1 MEKDD
6 RRTLT
11 VYLAAPGTP
20 LKAGGSSLTGH
31 MYFEVRHGDDITSY
45 GLQPSA
51 AGPPVGGWDRQLGA
65 VPADVSKVDNEQ
77 YLNPY
82 YARTIEISK
91 EQYDKI
97 QDFAANPA
105 AFGFEMKYHGVT
117 NSCTDFAWAAM
128 NHAGIHRQTWM
139 GADKDYEGQMKVLF
153 NLPEVQSIKPP
164 FPDSDLNTEHYNEMP
179 ERDWRQK
186 LLSENEAPTLS
197 PERAVASASTDA
209 RYSNDPLLSQI
220 NQGVARLDAEAG
232 RTPDATSE
240 NVSASLYAL
249 AKANDITRVDHVL
262 LSERTAQADA
272 AQNIFIVQG
281 ERNDPAHLRASMAT
295 AVAAQTPADASFER
309 AEQLTQAAQVR
320 TQEEQQHRQAQ
331 EQSGPRMV

>member
-1 MEKDD
+1 MDKDA
-6 RRTLT
+6 RHTLT
-11 VYLAAPGTP
+11 IYVAAPGTR
-20 LKAGGSSLTGH
+20 LADSTERSLSGH
-31 MYFEVRHGDDITSY
+31 MYLETGEGDKRLSHGF
-45 GLQPSA
+45 QPGA
-51 AGPPVGGWDRQLGA
+51 APVGYQRQWH
-65 VPADVSKVDNEQ
+65 DVSVPGTIVDSDVSTYQ
-77 YLNPY
+77 DPY
-82 YARTIEISK
+82 YSRTIEISK
-91 EQYDKI
+91 DQFDRI
-97 QDFAANPA
+97 QEFAKDPEKY
-105 AFGFEMKYHGVT
+105 GFSKKYEMFT

-128 NHAGIHRQTWM
+128 KHAGIHDSKIL
-139 GADKDYEGQMKVLF
+139 GVKDFEGDVKPIYNVKPIQM
-153 NLPEVQSIKPP
+153 IKPP
-164 FPDSDLNTEHYNEMP
+164 FPDSDLNTEHFNEMP
-179 ERDWRQK
+179 EQNWRQK
-186 LLSENEAPTLS
+186 MFSENEAPTLS
-197 PERAVASASTDA
+197 PERAVASGSTDA
-209 RYSNDPLLSQI
+209 RHSNDPLLSQI

-295 AVAAQTPADASFER
+295 SVAAQTPADASFER

-320 TQEEQQHRQAQ
+320 TQEDQQQRQVQ

>member
-1 MEKDD
+1 MNKDD
-6 RRTLT
+6 HYTLT
-11 VYLAAPGTP
+11 IYVAAPGTP
-20 LKAGGSSLTGH
+20 LNGGGSSLTGH
-31 MYFEVRHGDDITSY
+31 MYLVTRHGEETASV
-45 GLQPSA
+45 GLQPDADGRAVS
-51 AGPPVGGWDRQLGA
+51 WMDEKLGA
-65 VPADVSKVDNEQ
+65 VPAGVSGRDLKD
-77 YLNPY
+77 YKDPY
-82 YARTIEISK
+82 YARTMEISK

-97 QDFAANPA
+97 QE
-105 AFGFEMKYHGVT
+105 FGADPSAHGFDMKYHAVS

-128 NHAGIHRQTWM
+128 KHAGIHDSKILGVM
-139 GADKDYEGQMKVLF
+139 DFEGDVKPTYNVKPIQM
-153 NLPEVQSIKPP
+153 IKPP
-164 FPDSDLNTEHYNEMP
+164 FPDSDLNTEHFNEMP
-179 ERDWRQK
+179 AQNWRQK
-186 LLSENEAPTLS
+186 ILSENEAPTLS
-197 PERAVASASTDA
+197 PERAVASGGTDA
-209 RYSNDPLLSQI
+209 RHSNDPLFSQI

-320 TQEEQQHRQAQ
+320 TQEEQQHRQVQ

>member
-6 RRTLT
+6 RYTLT
-11 VYLAAPGTP
+11 VYVAAPGTQ
-20 LKAGGSSLTGH
+20 LMDGGSSLTGH
-31 MYFEVRHGDDITSY
+31 MYFELGHGGKGTSY

-51 AGPPVGGWDRQLGA
+51 DGPPVGEWDRQLGA
-65 VPADVSKVDNEQ
+65 VPARVSMEDKEQ

-91 EQYDKI
+91 EQYDRL
-97 QDFAANPA
+97 Q
-105 AFGFEMKYHGVT
+105 AFGKDPSAHGFDMKYQAVT

-128 NHAGIHRQTWM
+128 RHAGIHDAKILGVM
-139 GADKDYEGQMKVLF
+139 DFEGDVKPTYNVKPIQM
-153 NLPEVQSIKPP
+153 IKPP
-164 FPDSDLNTEHYNEMP
+164 FPDSDLNTEHFNKMP
-179 ERDWRQK
+179 AQDWRQK
-186 LLSENEAPTLS
+186 ILSENEAPTLS